1 MGAVHILLVED
12 TLTQALMM
20 QHLLESEEFK
30 VSVVKDGH
38 KALQF
43 LSSQR
48 PDLILSDVSMPEID
62 GYQLCQQLKA
72 DPSTR
77 DIPFVLL
84 SSFRDALD
92 IVKIVNSQADSFL
105 LKRFD
110 KNYIVAALQDILAG
124 TNSKLS
130 RELSAQG
137 DPVKLASM
145 LTAAFRTTVY
155 LLPMVTQD

>member
-110 KNYIVAALQDILAG
+110 KNY
-124 TNSKLS
+124 
-130 RELSAQG
+130 
-137 DPVKLASM
+137 
-145 LTAAFRTTVY
+145 
-155 LLPMVTQD
+155 